1 MNLHAVVDLFVQ
13 QGFARHATQL
23 RLPFRRLSHCLFQL
37 TIAVIAFGAT
47 SLSSASPAGP
57 LTWTTT
63 ATVKASNAGWG
74 RMTRLSNGDWLAVYT
89 LFPAGQ
95 PTILEIA
102 RSTDNARTW
111 SVVTTVGEAG
121 RNVDNGELF
130 QLPNGTILLAMRSII
145 NGQSY
150 RLTVHQSTNNGA
162 SFSYLSLIDAN
173 ENPGGLTNRGLW
185 EPVFNLLANGSLSVL
200 YANEKYAGGS
210 PAYNQVISQKIS
222 TNNGASWGAESWAV
236 SESGGGNA
244 RPGMPVMTRMRDG
257 RYILVFEIC
266 GLGPNCDVSYQ
277 ISNNG
282 TTWPTGLGT
291 GIRYQRCGPYILST
305 SDGRLVITSCQ
316 NEVSYS
322 NDYGATWLKNDPPAW
337 PIGFS
342 YSWPAVYQTGTNEV
356 AVMNVTSGGA
366 IQIRFGTLGAPTNNS
381 SNFADNFDDGND
393 AGWARYG
400 DNFSFASGRYLI
412 NNAPG
417 SGNNSSKALAGDE
430 AWTSGTLEGD
440 VYLSSSGNA
449 GLMFRTT
456 NGGYG
461 PDEAFGY
468 YVGLDSGGSV
478 TLGRQANN
486 WTTLGSAAMTVNL
499 NTWYHV
505 KITFDGP
512 SIAVYVGDMVTPK
525 ITATDSS
532 LRRGQIG
539 VRSHFT
545 NAQFDNV
552 TFTRSLSID
561 DFQDGND
568 AGWTRYGGTVSFAS
582 GLYQLNNASATGK
595 SSWVTP
601 TSDLTVEADV
611 RIASGTGDAGL
622 IFRATSLGT
631 GPDAMNGYYAGLNES
646 GDTLV
651 LGRMNGT
658 WTQLASV
665 PLTIAANTAYRL
677 KVVAMGS
684 DIRVYVG
691 DMSNPKIHV
700 TDSTWTAGAV
710 GVRAHFTNAS
720 FDLVTATK

>member
-1 MNLHAVVDLFVQ
+1 MWLAFV
-13 QGFARHATQL
+13 AIAMLATAA
-23 RLPFRRLSHCLFQL
+23 SW
-37 TIAVIAFGAT
+37 
-47 SLSSASPAGP
+47 ASPAGP

-63 ATVKASNAGWG
+63 STVKAGNAGWG
-74 RMTRLSNGDWLAVYT
+74 RMTKLANGDWLAVYT

-95 PTILEIA
+95 PTVLEIA

-111 SVVTTVGEAG
+111 SVVTTVAEAG
-121 RNVDNGELF
+121 RNIDNGHLF
-130 QLPNGTILLAMRSII
+130 QLPNGTVLLTMRSII
-145 NGQSY
+145 NAQSY
-150 RLTVHQSTNNGA
+150 RLTVHRSTDNGA

-185 EPVFNLLANGSLSVL
+185 EPVFNLLPNGSLSVL
-200 YANEKYAGGS
+200 YANEKYAGSS
-210 PAYNQVISQKIS
+210 PAYSQVISQKIS
-222 TNNGASWGAESWAV
+222 TDNGASWGSETWAV

-244 RPGMPVMTRMRDG
+244 RPGMPVMTRMGDG

-266 GLGPNCDVSYQ
+266 GLGPNCEVSYS
-277 ISNNG
+277 ISGNG
-282 TTWPTGLGT
+282 TTWPSGLGT
-291 GIRYQRCGPYILST
+291 GIRYQRCGPYVLSAT
-305 SDGRLVITSCQ
+305 DGRLIVTSCQ

-322 NDYGATWLKNDPPAW
+322 NDYGAAWMKNDPAAW

-342 YSWPAVYQTGTNEV
+342 HSWPAIYQTGANEI
-356 AVMNVTSGGA
+356 AVMNLTAGAA
-366 IQIRFGTLGAPTNNS
+366 IQIKFGTLAAPTNNS
-381 SNFADNFDDGND
+381 SNFSDNFDDGND

-400 DNFSFASGRYLI
+400 DNFSFSGGRYLI

-417 SGNNSSKALAGDE
+417 NGNNSSKALAGDE

-440 VYLSSSGNA
+440 VYLSTAGNA

-461 PDEAFGY
+461 ADEAFGY
-468 YVGLDSGGSV
+468 YVGLDSVGNV
-478 TLGRQANN
+478 ILGRQANN
-486 WTTLGSAAMTVNL
+486 WTTLGSAAMAVPL
-499 NTWYHV
+499 NAWHHV
-505 KITFDGP
+505 KVTFDGP
-512 SIAVYVGDMVTPK
+512 ALAVYVGDMVTPK

-532 LRRGQIG
+532 FGRGQIG

-552 TFTRSLSID
+552 TFTRSTSVD

-568 AGWTRYGGTVSFAS
+568 TGWTRYGGGVSFA
-582 GLYQLNNASATGK
+582 GGVYNLNNASGTGK

-601 TSDLTVEADV
+601 ASNFTAEADV
-611 RIASGTGDAGL
+611 RIASGGGDAGL
-622 IFRATSLGT
+622 IFRATSLGA
-631 GPDAMNGYYAGLNES
+631 GADAMNGYYAGINES
-646 GDTLV
+646 GDTLI
-651 LGRMNGT
+651 LGRMNGA
-658 WTQLASV
+658 WTQLASA
-665 PLTIAANTAYRL
+665 PLSIAANTWYRL

-700 TDSTWTAGAV
+700 TDGTWSSGAV

>member
-1 MNLHAVVDLFVQ
+1 MAWL
-13 QGFARHATQL
+13 ATVAL
-23 RLPFRRLSHCLFQL
+23 AMVAMS
-37 TIAVIAFGAT
+37 T
-47 SLSSASPAGP
+47 SRAGPAGP
-57 LTWTTT
+57 LTWTST

-74 RMTRLSNGDWLAVYT
+74 RMTRLANGDWLAVYT
-89 LFPAGQ
+89 LFPSGQ

-111 SVVTTVGEAG
+111 SPVTTVAEAG
-121 RNVDNGELF
+121 RNVDNGYLF
-130 QLPNGTILLAMRSII
+130 QLPNGTVLLTMRSIV
-145 NGQSY
+145 NGSSY

-173 ENPGGLTNRGLW
+173 ESPGGLTNRGLW
-185 EPVFNLLANGSLSVL
+185 EPVFNLLPDGSLSVL
-200 YANEKYAGGS
+200 YANEKYAGSS
-210 PAYNQVISQKIS
+210 PSYNQVISQKIS
-222 TNNGASWGAESWAV
+222 TTNGASWGAETWAV
-236 SESGGGNA
+236 SEIGGGNA
-244 RPGMPVMTRMRDG
+244 RPGMPVMTRMGDG
-257 RYILVFEIC
+257 RFMLVFEIC

-277 ISNNG
+277 ISSNG
-282 TTWPTGLGT
+282 TTWPSGLGT
-291 GIRYQRCGPYILST
+291 GIRWQRCGPYVLST
-305 SDGRLVITSCQ
+305 TDGRLVITSCQ

-322 NDYGATWLKNDPPAW
+322 NDYGATWLKNDPAAW

-342 YSWPAVYQTGTNEV
+342 YSWPAIYQTGANEIG
-356 AVMNVTSGGA
+356 VMNVTSGGA
-366 IQIRFGTLGAPTNNS
+366 IQIKFGTLAAPLNNS
-381 SNFADNFDDGND
+381 SNFADNFDDAND
-393 AGWARYG
+393 AGWGRYG
-400 DNFSFASGRYLI
+400 DNFSFSGGRYLI
-412 NNAPG
+412 NNGPAN
-417 SGNNSSKALAGDE
+417 GNNSSKALAGDE

-456 NGGYG
+456 NAGYG

-478 TLGRQANN
+478 VLGKQANN
-486 WTTLGSAAMTVNL
+486 WTTLGSAAMTVSL

-505 KITFDGP
+505 KVTYDAAA
-512 SIAVYVGDMVTPK
+512 IAVYVGDMVTPK
-525 ITATDSS
+525 IAVSDSS
-532 LRRGQIG
+532 FSRGQIG

-552 TFTRSLSID
+552 TFTRSVSVD

-568 AGWTRYGGTVSFAS
+568 TGWTRYGGAVSFT
-582 GLYQLNNASATGK
+582 GGVYNLNNASATGK
-595 SSWVTP
+595 SAWVT
-601 TSDLTVEADV
+601 TSGNVTVESDV
-611 RIASGTGDAGL
+611 RIASGGGDAGL

-631 GPDAMNGYYAGLNES
+631 GADAMNGYYAGLNES
-646 GDTLV
+646 GDALV

-665 PLTIAANTAYRL
+665 PLTIAANTWYRL

-720 FDLVTATK
+720 FDVVTATR